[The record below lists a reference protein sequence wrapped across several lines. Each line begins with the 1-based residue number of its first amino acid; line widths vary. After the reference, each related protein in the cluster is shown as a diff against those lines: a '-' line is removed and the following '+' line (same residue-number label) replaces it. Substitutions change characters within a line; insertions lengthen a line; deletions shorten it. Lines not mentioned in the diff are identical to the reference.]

1 MAPSATTLVR
11 HVAMCDTCR
20 PAFSFHSMCSQGQ
33 TLQVKIEMTERH
45 HQIMIKGLR
54 SNYLLALQ
62 RAIEDDPSIPMAP
75 GECGWTPEAC
85 RVNRQ
90 QHGPCLDH

>member
-1 MAPSATTLVR
+1 MAHQSVTLRSNDSINLSTGVITR
-11 HVAMCDTCR
+11 
-20 PAFSFHSMCSQGQ
+20 SSQSQ
-33 TLQVKIEMTERH
+33 TDTERH